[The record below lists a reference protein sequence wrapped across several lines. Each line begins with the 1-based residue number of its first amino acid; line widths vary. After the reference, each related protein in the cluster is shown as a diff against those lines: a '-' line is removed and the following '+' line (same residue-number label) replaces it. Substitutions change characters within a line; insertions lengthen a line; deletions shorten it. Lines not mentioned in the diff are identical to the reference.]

1 MKRFI
6 KKALVSLLALVIL
19 TSVLSGCSGKDKKVV
34 GTVGSYEVYYEELRC
49 FTMQYKDLMA
59 SQYGDDIWE
68 NEATAEKYLPELREW
83 VYSSIA
89 ANYTVLAL
97 CDDDLLKL
105 NGTKLVDINSEEI
118 QTVVNGRIEEMIASY
133 EGGKSEYKQDLKDN
147 YLTEDL
153 YRFIVGLG
161 VCEASLFNYYCNLG
175 LVDDSDQAVIDYI
188 YEKFIRTVHVYI
200 GNNAGDNVE
209 ENRRLANAL
218 KIKIDNGEDIDE
230 IIKNYSE
237 DQTFDPETG
246 IYFTHNTYPEEYERV
261 AFALEEY
268 SVSDVIETSSGFY
281 IIKRLAL
288 DDEYVAESYYSE
300 DVDLKNVALLAM
312 FDDAAAARK
321 PKLTF
326 SPNEYGSSIDLIKMK

>member
-6 KKALVSLLALVIL
+6 KNALVSLLALVIL
-19 TSVLSGCSGKDKKVV
+19 TSALSGCSGKDKKVV

-59 SQYGDDIWE
+59 SQYGADIWE
-68 NEATAEKYLPELREW
+68 NKATAEKYLPELREW

-89 ANYTVLAL
+89 ANYTVLSL

-105 NGTKLVDINSEEI
+105 NGTKLVDINSDEI
-118 QTVVNGRIEEMIASY
+118 QSVVNGRIEEMIASY

-161 VCEASLFNYYCNLG
+161 VCESALFNYYCNLG

-200 GNNAGDNVE
+200 GNNAGDSVE

-218 KIKIDNGEDIDE
+218 KLKIDNGEDIDE

-237 DQTFDPETG
+237 DQTFDPEIG